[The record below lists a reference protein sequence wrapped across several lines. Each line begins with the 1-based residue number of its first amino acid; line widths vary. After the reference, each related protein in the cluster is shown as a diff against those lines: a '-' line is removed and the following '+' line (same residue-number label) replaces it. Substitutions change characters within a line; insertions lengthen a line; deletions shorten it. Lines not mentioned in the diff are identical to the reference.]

1 MDRLFCGLNR
11 ACSVVGCADHETPRL
26 LRDGY
31 RAGSG
36 AFGFFT
42 QLPTAA
48 VIKMETDC
56 LAPTISAK
64 ASLAGFKPLSLDH
77 HANKTAINSVA
88 VTEAVLNHQP
98 SKT

>member
-1 MDRLFCGLNR
+1 MKRRVSFATDIEPDR
-11 ACSVVGCADHETPRL
+11 SV
-26 LRDGY
+26 
-31 RAGSG
+31 
-36 AFGFFT
+36 FT

-64 ASLAGFKPLSLDH
+64 ASLAWFKLLSLDH

-88 VTEAVLNHQP
+88 VTEAVPNHQP
-98 SKT
+98 SKTS